1 LIIAAWILG
10 GCPSAGRV
18 ECAQNIARYAPV
30 RTIIPYCCGDEWKK
44 FPRKLVKAQFY
55 PGAVMFDQ
63 IDRKIIEILQQNAE
77 KSVVEIA
84 EEVGLS
90 HTPCWRRI
98 KRMEDIGLIRSKVA
112 LIDRRMA
119 NVPMTIFISVKVP
132 RHTTTWLDDFRK
144 EIKEIPEILEA
155 YRLTGDA
162 DYLLRVV
169 VPDID
174 VYDQVYKNLISRLE
188 FSDLSSSI
196 AMEEMKFTTALP
208 TKYM

>member
-1 LIIAAWILG
+1 
-10 GCPSAGRV
+10 
-18 ECAQNIARYAPV
+18 
-30 RTIIPYCCGDEWKK
+30 
-44 FPRKLVKAQFY
+44 
-55 PGAVMFDQ
+55 MFDQ

-132 RHTTTWLDDFRK
+132 RHTTNWLDDFRK

-155 YRLTGDA
+155 YRLTGDS